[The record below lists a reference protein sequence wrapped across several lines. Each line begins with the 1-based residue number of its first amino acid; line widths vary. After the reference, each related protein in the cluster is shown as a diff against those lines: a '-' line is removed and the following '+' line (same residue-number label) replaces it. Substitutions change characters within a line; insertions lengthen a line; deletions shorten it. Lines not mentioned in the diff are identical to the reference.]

1 MTRWLS
7 QINTPEDLQKIEVEN
22 LKPLSGEIR
31 EFIIQKASKTGGHL
45 APNLGV
51 VELTLALHYVFNSPI
66 DKIIWDVGH
75 QCYTHKILTGRRT
88 DFDSLRQF
96 GGISGFPR
104 RGESEHDI
112 FGTGHASTSIS
123 AALGIAVARDL
134 KEEDHKVIAVIGD
147 GSLGGGMAFE
157 ALNQAGAAKRDM
169 IIVLNDNEMSISK
182 NVGALSAYLNRLVS
196 DPRYNQLRARA
207 RKLLCKWPLGKHAVK
222 AARRIESSVMALL
235 GPSLLFEELGFKY
248 IGPIDGHNVFD
259 LVNTFQNVKQ
269 LGGPLLV
276 HVVTKKGKGCDY
288 AEKNATKFH
297 SVAPF
302 DAANGE
308 KLSVPSEK
316 ITYTEAFSNA
326 LVKLAEQDKKIVAI
340 TAAMPDGTGLA
351 KFARKFPDRF
361 FDVGICEQHAVTF
374 AAGLATAGFKPVCA
388 IYSTFLQRAYDQ
400 IVHDVALQNL
410 PVIFALDRGGIVGDD
425 GPTHHGVFDV
435 SYLRHIPNMVVMA
448 PKDEN
453 ELQSMLKTAVNYAG
467 PSALRYPRANG
478 ISAPIEKDIMSVEI
492 GKAEILR
499 EGEDLAI
506 IAFGSMVYPA
516 VRAAEELIHDGE
528 SVTVINARFAKP
540 LDEEIILKAAE
551 CGKIITIEEN
561 ALQGGFGSAII
572 ELLEKKNVRNIKI
585 RRLGIP
591 DKFIEHGSQEIL
603 KEQISLNKRGIY
615 QAAKELLSENLFSRI
630 YNGLIRKKYYYQ
642 E

>member
-1 MTRWLS
+1 MLEAINAPSDLKKIKVNQLDLLS
-7 QINTPEDLQKIEVEN
+7 R
-22 LKPLSGEIR
+22 EIR
-31 EFIIQKASKTGGHL
+31 NFIIQKSSKTGGHL

-75 QCYTHKILTGRRT
+75 QCYTHKILTGRRN
-88 DFDSLRQF
+88 DFDNLRQF
-96 GGISGFPR
+96 GGISGFPKQK
-104 RGESEHDI
+104 ESEHDV

-123 AALGIAVARDL
+123 AALGMAVARDL
-134 KEEDHKVIAVIGD
+134 KKEKHKIIAMIGD
-147 GSLGGGMAFE
+147 GALGGGMAFE
-157 ALNQAGAAKRDM
+157 ALNQAGALKRDM

-196 DPRYNQLRARA
+196 DPRYNQLRGRA
-207 RKLLCKWPLGKHAVK
+207 REFLCKWPLGKHAVK
-222 AARRIESSVMALL
+222 AVRRIESSIMSLL

-248 IGPIDGHNVFD
+248 IGPIDGHNVVD

-269 LGGPLLV
+269 IGGPLLV
-276 HVVTKKGKGCDY
+276 HVVTKKGKGCNY
-288 AEKNATKFH
+288 AEENATKFH

-302 DAANGE
+302 DALNGA
-308 KLSVPSEK
+308 KLSGSSGKV
-316 ITYTEAFSNA
+316 TYTEVFSDT
-326 LVKLAEQDKKIVAI
+326 LVKLAQNDDKIVAI

-351 KFARKFPDRF
+351 KFAKNFPERF

-374 AAGLATAGFKPVCA
+374 AAGLATSGFKPICA

-400 IVHDVALQNL
+400 IIHDVALQNL
-410 PVIFALDRGGIVGDD
+410 PVVFALDRGGIVGDD

-453 ELQSMLKTAVNYAG
+453 ELQYMVKTAFDHGG
-467 PSALRYPRANG
+467 PVALRYPRGNG
-478 ISAPIEKDIMSVEI
+478 MGNFLNKEIGSIEI
-492 GKAEILR
+492 GKAEIIK

-516 VRAAEELIHDGE
+516 LKAAEELTRDGE
-528 SVTVINARFAKP
+528 SVMVVNARFAKP
-540 LDEEIILKAAE
+540 IDKEAVLKAAE
-551 CGKIITIEEN
+551 CGKIITVEEN
-561 ALQGGFGSAII
+561 TLLGGFGSAVI
-572 ELLEKKNVRNIKI
+572 ELLEKKNIRNVKV

-615 QAAKELLSENLFSRI
+615 QAAKELLSENIFSRI
-630 YNGLIRKKYYYQ
+630 YNGLMRKKYYYQ